1 MTLGTIYADDIRGAV
16 DDLQSFIRRKEMA
29 KDIQGINLADLD
41 DKINDSLNRL
51 NDIADNI
58 SKMPNNI
65 EIKDKPLDMV
75 TMNKVTQFRTNFYKK
90 MIDTCQDF
98 VDMSNDLKERYKD
111 QIDQEEINNMD
122 NDIKFF
128 ADYHKQYQDK
138 LKDLI
143 GVDSQ

>member
-1 MTLGTIYADDIRGAV
+1 
-16 DDLQSFIRRKEMA
+16 
-29 KDIQGINLADLD
+29 
-41 DKINDSLNRL
+41 
-51 NDIADNI
+51 
-58 SKMPNNI
+58 
-65 EIKDKPLDMV
+65 MV
-75 TMNKVTQFRTNFYKK
+75 TMNKVNQFRTNFYKK

-98 VDMSNDLKERYKD
+98 VNMSNDLKERYKD
-111 QIDQEEINNMD
+111 QINQEEINNMD